1 MKIITS
7 STDIPSA
14 AGNHGTNGKPRMELN
29 TQDVS
34 ACIRKPPLLIRMPAP
49 QKSSGSKKAKKQIK
63 KTLPGLEVSTSKR
76 PPSKR
81 MKKVARILQPDE
93 HMLLEALSL
102 QTSAYQRKFKIDN
115 SLPKVTYQQ
124 TTEEVIFLNE
134 DKFSPVS
141 TAPVTTVVKQEN
153 GINHPSSSDIGNKNI
168 NLCYCDQEL
177 KIEADY
183 EDNSLH
189 ELQFI
194 EAYQELH
201 RTSSSVEY
209 VPISNIKVE
218 DSENSS
224 AEVKGQVGL
233 MDTSDSVSA
242 NCCHREVV
250 HVTNC
255 QSSRQLHET

>member
-1 MKIITS
+1 MI
-7 STDIPSA
+7 
-14 AGNHGTNGKPRMELN
+14 
-29 TQDVS
+29 
-34 ACIRKPPLLIRMPAP
+34 
-49 QKSSGSKKAKKQIK
+49 
-63 KTLPGLEVSTSKR
+63 
-76 PPSKR
+76 
-81 MKKVARILQPDE
+81 
-93 HMLLEALSL
+93 
-102 QTSAYQRKFKIDN
+102 FDN
-115 SLPKVTYQQ
+115 CYFSLPKVTYQQ

-153 GINHPSSSDIGNKNI
+153 GINHPSSSDIGNENI

-250 HVTNC
+250 HVKTAKAADNYMKHD
-255 QSSRQLHET
+255 SSFKTHSGYYCSECGKKFRSKNILDRHLMVHTSEVLYHCSQCDKQFKGEDRLCAHLKFHEAERLYSCPECDECYSQYESLEKHMETHDVFF